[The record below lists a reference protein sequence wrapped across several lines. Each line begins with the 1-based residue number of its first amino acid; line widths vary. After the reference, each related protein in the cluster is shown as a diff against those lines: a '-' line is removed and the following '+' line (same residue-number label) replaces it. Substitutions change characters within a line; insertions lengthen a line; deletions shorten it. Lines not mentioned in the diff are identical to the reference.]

1 MVEWAAILVFR
12 VYAQKNSSVILILR
26 NQAQLTVR
34 ETLGKRPRDYRCLTL
49 AYSMATSK
57 FSWLELRVLVD
68 GDDQVAAFRRVDDYA
83 GIFPYPPVNPQQ
95 NLRVSK

>member
-57 FSWLELRVLVD
+57 FSWLELRV
-68 GDDQVAAFRRVDDYA
+68 
-83 GIFPYPPVNPQQ
+83 
-95 NLRVSK
+95 SE